1 MRARKAPRAG
11 DAEKIVEEG
20 GRGEGRTGAHK
31 CSRPMNYCHEM
42 VVSSLRH
49 GEEGGGGEGGYR
61 VLDTLFTKHLTT
73 AMARYI
79 QRTRVPSS
87 FFFFLTRV
95 KCVSPYRCSALSRDG
110 GCARKRDTRGRVRFC
125 TLPPPFFLHLFA
137 PFNAQRHLYFRAE
150 TRHCCRLWGGD
161 GRWQIRRGGFS
172 TDRLP

>member
-20 GRGEGRTGAHK
+20 GRGGGRTGAHK

-49 GEEGGGGEGGYR
+49 GEEGGGGEGEGGYR

-87 FFFFLTRV
+87 FFFF
-95 KCVSPYRCSALSRDG
+95 
-110 GCARKRDTRGRVRFC
+110 
-125 TLPPPFFLHLFA
+125 
-137 PFNAQRHLYFRAE
+137 
-150 TRHCCRLWGGD
+150 
-161 GRWQIRRGGFS
+161 
-172 TDRLP
+172 